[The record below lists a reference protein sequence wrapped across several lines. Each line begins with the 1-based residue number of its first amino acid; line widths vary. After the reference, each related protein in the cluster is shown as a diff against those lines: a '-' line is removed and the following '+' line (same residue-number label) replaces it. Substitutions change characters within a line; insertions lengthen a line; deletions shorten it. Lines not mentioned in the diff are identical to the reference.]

1 MKLTLASALR
11 RIATALLI
19 FLISP
24 IVVKDGTYT
33 LRKPVNCFLFKTTP
47 DIINLCLN
55 GNVICILILTRLST
69 TSHSINQLFT
79 TVNSSIKPSSY
90 EEKFKLF
97 FMHHCINRISK
108 LQKAGVC

>member
-19 FLISP
+19 FLISA

-33 LRKPVNCFLFKTTP
+33 LRKSVNAFLFKTTP
-47 DIINLCLN
+47 DIANLCLN
-55 GNVICILILTRLST
+55 GDVIHVLILTRLST

-79 TVNSSIKPSSY
+79 MVIPSIKPISY

-97 FMHHCINRISK
+97 FMHYCSIHISK
-108 LQKAGVC
+108 L